1 MNQDKD
7 SLVRDLS
14 PNRLYRNSEKSVV
27 FGVCAGIADY
37 FGFDVTIVRVL
48 VVLGTLFFGGPLVPV
63 AYLILALVLPKDERP
78 YRHDAG
84 DADDELQRKVR
95 AEPHST
101 LNSVRHRYR
110 ELEGR
115 LQRLEKYVTSE
126 RFKLDQEFERL
137 RD

>member
-7 SLVRDLS
+7 PLVKELS
-14 PNRLYRNSEKSVV
+14 PNRLYRNSEKGVF

-37 FGFDVTIVRVL
+37 FGFDVMIVRVL
-48 VVLGTLFFGGPLVPV
+48 MVLGTLFFGGPLVPV
-63 AYLILALVLPKDERP
+63 AYVILALVLPQNPRP
-78 YRHDAG
+78 RRYDSE
-84 DADDELQRKVR
+84 DPDDELQRKVR

-101 LNSVRHRYR
+101 LTSVRHRYR

>member
-1 MNQDKD
+1 MNQEKD
-7 SLVRDLS
+7 PLVKELS
-14 PNRLYRNSEKSVV
+14 PNRLYRNSEKGVV

-37 FGFDVTIVRVL
+37 FGFDITIVRVL
-48 VVLGTLFFGGPLVPV
+48 MVLGTLFFGGPLVPV
-63 AYLILALVLPKDERP
+63 TYLILALVLPKDPRP
-78 YRHDAG
+78 TRHESADG
-84 DADDELQRKVR
+84 DDDLQRKVR

-101 LNSVRHRYR
+101 LTSVRHRYR